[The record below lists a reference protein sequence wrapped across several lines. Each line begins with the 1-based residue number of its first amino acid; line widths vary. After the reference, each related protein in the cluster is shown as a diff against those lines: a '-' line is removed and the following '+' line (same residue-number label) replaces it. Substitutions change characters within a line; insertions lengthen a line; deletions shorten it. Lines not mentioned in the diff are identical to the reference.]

1 MLRCIIVDDE
11 IGAIDILSEYIEKTS
26 GLECVASFRDSV
38 EALNFVMQNNIDL
51 LFLDIDM
58 PNLSGMQIA
67 ELIHEKKTLVIFC
80 TAYSEYAVDSYE
92 REAVDYLLKPI
103 AYDRFVRAIEKARKL
118 LQRTKAIS
126 KADSVSPEKVFIKS
140 GSKIHQLDTKDL
152 LYMKKE
158 GHYIIFY
165 TTRGELLSRMNMKE
179 LLESLPQDRYAR
191 IHKSY
196 VIALDKIDT
205 IQKYDVIISGKEIPI
220 GDKYKNAFLEKIH
233 YSGT

>member
-11 IGAIDILSEYIEKTS
+11 IGSIDILSEYIEQTS
-26 GLECVASFRDSV
+26 GLECVTSFRDSV
-38 EALNFVMQNNIDL
+38 EALNFIMQNDVDL

-67 ELIHEKKTLVIFC
+67 DLIREKNILVIFC
-80 TAYSEYAVDSYE
+80 TAYSEFAVDSYE
-92 REAVDYLLKPI
+92 REAADYLLKPI
-103 AYDRFVRAIEKARKL
+103 AYDRFIRAIEKARKL
-118 LQRTKAIS
+118 LHQMKDIS
-126 KADSVSPEKVFIKS
+126 KVEGVVPHKLFIKS
-140 GSKIHQLDTKDL
+140 GSKIHQLDTKNL

-158 GHYIIFY
+158 GHYIVFH
-165 TTRGELLSRMNMKE
+165 TTRGELLSRMNVKE
-179 LLESLPQDRYAR
+179 LLDSLPQERYAR

-205 IQKYDVIISGKEIPI
+205 IQKYDVIIAGKEIPI
-220 GDKYKNAFLEKIH
+220 GDKYKNAFLEKIR